1 MIQNVNICFMIFT
14 TKQHNTD
21 ERLFHTIQY
30 VPVMTQFV
38 FSDIL
43 ITDNPYIKGI
53 LPKRPY
59 LPCVSMAGRALLAG
73 YHRYSSPLRSRY
85 NMSFVNPQSD
95 LSSDFVITVLF
106 AIPFFY
112 WKVPTLFEA
121 LPQHCIHV
129 VVFTTMIGQIVKEI
143 WWVIFKKKLL

>member
-38 FSDIL
+38 FSNIL
-43 ITDNPYIKGI
+43 IIDNPYIEGI
-53 LPKRPY
+53 LLKGPY
-59 LPCVSMAGRALLAG
+59 LPCISMVGRVLLAG
-73 YHRYSSPLRSRY
+73 YHRYSSPFRSRY

-95 LSSDFVITVLF
+95 LSSDFVVTVLF
-106 AIPFFY
+106 AIHSFIEKSRLYLKPFLN
-112 WKVPTLFEA
+112 T
-121 LPQHCIHV
+121 V
-129 VVFTTMIGQIVKEI
+129 VVFTTMNGQILKKFGESYLR
-143 WWVIFKKKLL
+143 KKLL